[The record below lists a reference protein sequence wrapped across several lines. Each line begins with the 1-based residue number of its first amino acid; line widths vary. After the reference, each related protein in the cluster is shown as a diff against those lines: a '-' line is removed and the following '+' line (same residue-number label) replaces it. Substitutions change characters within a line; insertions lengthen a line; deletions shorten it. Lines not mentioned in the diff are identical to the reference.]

1 MDLNTQEVISG
12 EARDSTGCR
21 SGSPAFAANLG
32 KDCFREFLPEKTF
45 SMTLTCASHE
55 QTQTLMQRQTLK
67 TGLRIEEPEKLV
79 GRRLGLKLRPMDTW
93 WVTGTIEDLF
103 AGKDRVAKD
112 SIYVN
117 PLVIQ
122 SDDYAAISIEK

>member
-12 EARDSTGCR
+12 EPREGFGCR
-21 SGSPAFAANLG
+21 SGSPAFVL
-32 KDCFREFLPEKTF
+32 DRDHFREFQPEKTYN
-45 SMTLTCASHE
+45 MTLTCASHE
-55 QTQTLMQRQTLK
+55 TLVRQRQTLK

-79 GRRLGLKLRPMDTW
+79 GRRLGLKLRPMETW
-93 WVTGTIEDLF
+93 WVAGTIEDLF

-112 SIYVN
+112 IFID

-122 SDDYAAISIEK
+122 SDEYAAISIEK

>member
-1 MDLNTQEVISG
+1 
-12 EARDSTGCR
+12 
-21 SGSPAFAANLG
+21 
-32 KDCFREFLPEKTF
+32 
-45 SMTLTCASHE
+45 
-55 QTQTLMQRQTLK
+55 MQRQTLK

-112 SIYVN
+112 IYVN
-117 PLVIQ
+117 PLVIH